1 MAQPTSIATAHDADP
16 GWTMTAFHAL
26 GSHSWWLCVLAIG
39 CNQLGTMLLNQ
50 AAHPLYD
57 TVFSLAKDI
66 ATLGAAA
73 AGIALY
79 LLVARHPRWV
89 RPRAFAWT
97 GVGLAVT
104 GSLLALL
111 FSTTVPNAALLV
123 GAACLRTLGNVWI
136 GSMVYLALT
145 DQAIRHGT
153 RTALAAVCT
162 GWAISYLLES
172 TALYLPPTVQ
182 LSVFMGLPAVIAAL
196 AYGGSR
202 RVMEYTRQA
211 APADDLRV
219 TNPASFISLGNTV
232 FVAFVLIKMSFGFA
246 MTFLSSAGTP
256 VITVF
261 ACIPALVVATALALA
276 TKPGGGLNAFYRA
289 TMLLVL
295 AGFLLV
301 NPLISE
307 ITAMP
312 TLANLILRA
321 GSDLARMFA
330 LLVVAFLG
338 MRNPMNALCVALFVG
353 AANSVGSVVGAQL
366 GNAANMALT
375 HSPGTFALLLAAI
388 IFAYVAYNIITPQ
401 NFDFDR
407 TARSIVPVEPVQSVE
422 RVDRLALACEQL
434 AAEHGLTPR
443 EAEALAL
450 LAHGRNTAAIQE
462 RMVVSRSTA
471 KTHIRNV
478 YAKLGVHAQQN
489 LIDLVE
495 QESHHGAESQSS
507 PRNC

>member
-1 MAQPTSIATAHDADP
+1 
-16 GWTMTAFHAL
+16 
-26 GSHSWWLCVLAIG
+26 
-39 CNQLGTMLLNQ
+39 
-50 AAHPLYD
+50 
-57 TVFSLAKDI
+57 
-66 ATLGAAA
+66 
-73 AGIALY
+73 
-79 LLVARHPRWV
+79 
-89 RPRAFAWT
+89 
-97 GVGLAVT
+97 
-104 GSLLALL
+104 
-111 FSTTVPNAALLV
+111 
-123 GAACLRTLGNVWI
+123 
-136 GSMVYLALT
+136 
-145 DQAIRHGT
+145 
-153 RTALAAVCT
+153 
-162 GWAISYLLES
+162 
-172 TALYLPPTVQ
+172 
-182 LSVFMGLPAVIAAL
+182 
-196 AYGGSR
+196 
-202 RVMEYTRQA
+202 
-211 APADDLRV
+211 
-219 TNPASFISLGNTV
+219 
-232 FVAFVLIKMSFGFA
+232 
-246 MTFLSSAGTP
+246 
-256 VITVF
+256 
-261 ACIPALVVATALALA
+261 
-276 TKPGGGLNAFYRA
+276 
-289 TMLLVL
+289 
-295 AGFLLV
+295 
-301 NPLISE
+301 
-307 ITAMP
+307 MP